1 MTKMEPETA
10 TQWENAAEVLGVGE
24 VAHVSKEAVQMPSAL
39 PCCPAELTLE
49 VGKMPLASRM
59 YSVFFI

>member
-39 PCCPAELTLE
+39 PCCPAE
-49 VGKMPLASRM
+49 GPLR
-59 YSVFFI
+59 